1 MTSRGFSKRM
11 PSLADGSYFSSV
23 LLGVLSVILMG
34 VSAVRPSV
42 FDFARTNVSDL
53 FAPVLSIVSLPF
65 QKLALFSHDI
75 TNLAQLQADNL
86 RLEQEN
92 EKLREWYQVALLLD
106 SENKSLRSL
115 LNIPIEKQRAH
126 VSGRVIS
133 DSGNAYVKSVLVTA
147 GISGGVSKGDTVVSG
162 DGLLGRVV
170 EAHQDTSRILLVT
183 DMNSRVPV
191 VVEDTGQH
199 AILAGTNE
207 DRPRLIHV
215 PQGSE
220 IAEGVRIV
228 TSGYG
233 GVFPP
238 GVAVG
243 RVKIRD
249 NGIVE
254 VVLFSDFDRL
264 HIVRIIQSDLL
275 DGVR

>member
-1 MTSRGFSKRM
+1 M
-11 PSLADGSYFSSV
+11 PSLADGSSSSSV
-23 LLGVLSVILMG
+23 VLGILSVILMAI
-34 VSAVRPSV
+34 SAIRPSA

-53 FAPVLSIVSLPF
+53 FAPMLSMVSLPF

-92 EKLREWYQVALLLD
+92 EKLREWHQVALLLD

-115 LNIPIEKQRAH
+115 LNMPVEKQRTH
-126 VSGRVIS
+126 VSGRIIS
-133 DSGNAYVKSVLVTA
+133 DGGNAYVKSVLVTA
-147 GISGGVSKGDTVVSG
+147 GEADGVEKGDTVVSG
-162 DGLLGRVV
+162 DGLLGRIV
-170 EAHQDTSRILLVT
+170 EVSEDTSRILFVT

-191 VVEDTGQH
+191 VVEDTGHH

-207 DRPRLIHV
+207 NQPHLIHV
-215 PQGSE
+215 PQDSE
-220 IAEGVRIV
+220 IAQGARII

-238 GVAVG
+238 GIAIG
-243 RVKIRD
+243 RVRISSND
-249 NGIVE
+249 VME
-254 VVLFSDFDRL
+254 VVLFSDLDRL

-275 DGVR
+275 DETNR